1 MKIMDSI
8 SKYIKIEEDEL
19 FIQGIEKGVETES
32 NRKNR
37 QFVINLITGTD
48 FSNEKIANL
57 ASVKI
62 EFVEQIRKEI

>member
-8 SKYIKIEEDEL
+8 PKYIKIEEDEL
-19 FIQGIEKGVETES
+19 FIQGIETES